1 MRQEMILYLNIKI
14 EEKWL
19 CHQIAI
25 SKKAGKKKAESY
37 KMLEL
42 ISIMNIVSHFGQI
55 GCKVS

>member
-1 MRQEMILYLNIKI
+1 MVQADCNKTSLLQMRQEMILYLNIKI

-25 SKKAGKKKAESY
+25 SKKAEAY

-42 ISIMNIVSHFGQI
+42 ISIMNIV
-55 GCKVS
+55 